1 MFCRLERVS
10 AAIARGKRPVPFR
23 TRKLSL
29 SASMVLQG
37 GPCGRVDRRRTS
49 FKKSANVLIKFNAVA
64 LFFFGFFHTALLLHI
79 SLSSLTFRILLQ
91 LFFRQADE
99 SRRSI
104 LNKKEREIL
113 NSGPLRDPR
122 NEVFL
127 QGRVSGE
134 PVEKELPSG
143 DLVVEF
149 RLVIDRAQS
158 RSQKREVDTLDI
170 AVWSARARKRALT
183 LSVDDWVAIQGSIRR
198 RFWRAPTGLA
208 SRWQVEASQLRRL

>member
-1 MFCRLERVS
+1 ME
-10 AAIARGKRPVPFR
+10 G
-23 TRKLSL
+23 
-29 SASMVLQG
+29 
-37 GPCGRVDRRRTS
+37 
-49 FKKSANVLIKFNAVA
+49 
-64 LFFFGFFHTALLLHI
+64 
-79 SLSSLTFRILLQ
+79 
-91 LFFRQADE
+91 
-99 SRRSI
+99 
-104 LNKKEREIL
+104 REIF